1 MASQLPITGFWSMR
15 ILSEENNVAQDAFE
29 KFEQSKRSV
38 DGNPSLSR
46 FERWSSPHTHPGLS
60 VSRLL
65 VQKLRVLVTYVV
77 RRIAEGGGKKAALEG
92 LAALEGFA
100 SGKEV
105 LVLGSGPSAAKLNTS
120 EARKRQR
127 DGTLIII
134 ATNYFLSSPLA
145 KKLSPDYLVWADGVF
160 HPSKRADN
168 NSWSHLTDHPHTT
181 VVVPWT
187 WKRHLTGDPLAPRF
201 LFFDNDTLEGWS
213 LNLSPLYPRGY
224 QGSTGAKA
232 LALGL
237 HLEPSRVLVLGL
249 DLSNF
254 KNFSVDGNNRVLRHP
269 THLAGTDSGTND
281 LTGHTVHGLADSLF
295 SMASQFLY
303 LTTHFGNQPITNL
316 DPDSLVDAFEKVAHH
331 PLVKSPRTTTP
342 ARRATSSKRA

>member
-1 MASQLPITGFWSMR
+1 MAT
-15 ILSEENNVAQDAFE
+15 DAFD

-38 DGNPSLSR
+38 EESPSLSR

-60 VSRLL
+60 VSRLV

-77 RRIAEGGGKKAALEG
+77 RRIAEGGGKKEALSG
-92 LAALEGFA
+92 LAALEGTA

-105 LVLGSGPSAAKLNTS
+105 LVVGSGPSAANLNPT
-120 EARKRQR
+120 ETLKRQR
-127 DGTLIII
+127 AGGLLVV
-134 ATNYFLSSPLA
+134 ATNYFLGSPLA
-145 KKLSPDYLVWADGVF
+145 KSLSPDFLIWSDGVF
-160 HPSKRADN
+160 HPSRRSENAA
-168 NSWSHLTDHPHTT
+168 WSELAKHPQTR

-187 WKRHLTGDPLAPRF
+187 WKRHLIGDPLASRF

-224 QGSTGAKA
+224 QGSTGTKA
-232 LALGL
+232 LAFAL

-254 KNFSVDGNNRVLRHP
+254 KNFTVDLNNRVLRHP
-269 THLAGTDSGTND
+269 THLSGTDSGTHD

-303 LTTHFGNQPITNL
+303 LNTHFGNQPITNL
-316 DPDSLVDAFEKVAHH
+316 DPHSLVDAFEKTAEH
-331 PLVKSPRTTTP
+331 PLVKRPRTAAP
-342 ARRATSSKRA
+342 AKRATSSKKA